1 MALAAF
7 CVYAALL
14 TTTAYAQT
22 LASPLVLR
30 TEREL
35 NTVTTERHGSVSLDP
50 KTFSSGD
57 SSNGRGLIFL
67 RADVTEG
74 DREVVEATGNVELR
88 AQHDT
93 VLADF
98 LRYERGTDT
107 IHARGNVVVRRQGTW
122 VTGPEIDY
130 VRNDATGELQKPSFY
145 VDDVGGRGDAELLE
159 FVGPERY
166 DVMQSRF
173 TTCKAPSED
182 WFLMADKMKIDTQ
195 RSVGTAYGASLRF
208 MDVPIFY
215 APWFQFPLSND
226 RKSGF
231 LTPSFGTSNARGVE
245 IALPFYW
252 NIAPNYDATITPR
265 FMGKRGLQLNSQFR
279 YLFDTPLPM
288 RGEINGEYL
297 PSDDQTGD
305 DRYLISWQHAQGIL
319 PWMNAYVDVNKVSD
333 DTYFSDLADRIAITS
348 QTTLPREAG
357 LRMWQGPFS
366 ALVRVQN
373 FQTLQDPSEPITPP
387 YNRSPQVLL
396 NMGDWSTGSL
406 RHWGLSVSGMAEY
419 TRFRQ
424 WLRPDEGERSVIQ
437 PTLTWQTQTLGWFA
451 KARAS
456 LHQRNYWLDDSNVA
470 RVNYEKRPHATIPIY
485 SIDGGMIFEREGN
498 LWGNDYVQTLEPR
511 LFYTYIPFREQEDH
525 PIFDTTVDDFS
536 FSQLFRE
543 NRYLGSDRVGD
554 ANQLTVALTSRIL
567 SGSGAEILRF
577 YAGERFYFSDQR
589 VTMPGESPR
598 SADSSD
604 VLFGAE
610 ARLSQ
615 QWSASMLTQYNF
627 DQGDS
632 ERFNFGLRWSPEPGK
647 VLAGSW
653 RYTKQVIDA
662 YKGLT
667 SVKQFD
673 LAGQWPV
680 GNRWNLVARWNYSL
694 EDSKTLEALGGV
706 EYNAGCWIFR
716 AVIHQLATTIENS
729 STAFFLQLELNGLG
743 RIGSSPLDVLHR
755 SVPGYS
761 TANDP
766 SRYDTTPT
774 YTTYPEF

>member
-1 MALAAF
+1 MLFPAA
-7 CVYAALL
+7 
-14 TTTAYAQT
+14 TAAQT

-35 NTVTTERHGSVSLDP
+35 NIVVSERQQDDVSLNP
-50 KTFSSGD
+50 KSFSSGE
-57 SSNGRGLIFL
+57 SSGKRGMVFL

-74 DREVVEATGNVELR
+74 NREAIEATGNVELR

-98 LRYERGTDT
+98 MRYERGTDT

-122 VTGPEIDY
+122 MAGPEIDY
-130 VRNDATGELQKPSFY
+130 ARNDATGALQQPTFY

-159 FVGPERY
+159 FVGPQRY
-166 DVMQSRF
+166 DVTQSRF
-173 TTCKAPSED
+173 TTCKASCED
-182 WFLMADKMKIDTQ
+182 WFLMADRMKIDTQ
-195 RSVGTAYGASLRF
+195 RSVGTAYNASLRF

-215 APWFQFPLSND
+215 TPWFEFPLNNE
-226 RKSGF
+226 RKSGL
-231 LTPSFGTSNARGVE
+231 LTPSYGTSNARGIE
-245 IALPFYW
+245 LSFPFYW

-265 FMGKRGLQLNSQFR
+265 YMGKRGLQLNSQFR
-279 YLFDTPLPM
+279 YLFDSPLPM
-288 RGEINGEYL
+288 QGEINGEYL
-297 PSDDQTGD
+297 PSDNQTGEN
-305 DRYLISWQHAQGIL
+305 RYLVSWQHAQGLL
-319 PWMNAYVDVNKVSD
+319 PWMRAYIDINKVSD
-333 DTYFSDLADRIAITS
+333 DLYFSDLADRIAITS

-357 LRMWQGPFS
+357 LRMWRGPFS
-366 ALVRVQN
+366 ALVRTQS
-373 FQTLQDPSEPITPP
+373 FQTLQDPNAPITPP
-387 YNRSPQVLL
+387 YNRTPQALV
-396 NMGDWSTGSL
+396 NMSEWSTSAMEK
-406 RHWGLSVSGMAEY
+406 WGFGISGTAEY

-424 WLRPDEGERSVIQ
+424 WLRADYGADEGERSVIQ
-437 PTLTWQTQTLGWFA
+437 PTVTWQKKTLGWFL

-456 LHQRNYWLDDSNVA
+456 LHQRNYWLKERSTPRA
-470 RVNYEKRPHATIPIY
+470 HHEERPDATIPIY
-485 SIDGGMIFEREGN
+485 SMDGGMVFERDGN
-498 LWGNDYVQTLEPR
+498 LWGHDYVQTLEPR
-511 LFYTYIPFREQEDH
+511 LFYTYIPFHEQNDH

-554 ANQLTVALTSRIL
+554 TNQLTAALTSRFF
-567 SGSGAEILRF
+567 SESGAEILRL

-589 VTMPGESPR
+589 VIMPGESPR
-598 SADSSD
+598 SANSSD
-604 VLFGAE
+604 FLFGVE
-610 ARLSQ
+610 GRLSQ

-627 DQGDS
+627 DLGDS
-632 ERFNFGLRWSPEPGK
+632 ERFNFSLRWSPKPGK

-680 GNRWNLVARWNYSL
+680 NDRWNLVARWNYSL

-706 EYNAGCWIFR
+706 EYNAGCWILR
-716 AVIHQLATTIENS
+716 AAIHQLATTIDKS
-729 STAFFLQLELNGLG
+729 STSFFLQLELNGLG

-755 SVPGYS
+755 SVPGYT

-766 SRYDTTPT
+766 SRQDRTPT